1 MRNIERYNQEHYP
14 DPTAAD
20 AIDRSDRQPNRIS
33 EFVNFTKKYAAASGL
48 EIVGRIKIRDKK
60 SGKIYP

>member
-1 MRNIERYNQEHYP
+1 MRNIDRYNQEHYP

-20 AIDRSDRQPNRIS
+20 AIDRSDRQPNRIN
-33 EFVNFTKKYAAASGL
+33 EFIRFTKIYAAECGL
-48 EIVGRIKIRDKK
+48 EVVGRIKIKDKN

>member
-1 MRNIERYNQEHYP
+1 MRNIDRYNQEHYP

-20 AIDRSDRQPNRIS
+20 TIDRSDRQPNRIS
-33 EFVNFTKKYAAASGL
+33 EFIYFTKQHAEASGL